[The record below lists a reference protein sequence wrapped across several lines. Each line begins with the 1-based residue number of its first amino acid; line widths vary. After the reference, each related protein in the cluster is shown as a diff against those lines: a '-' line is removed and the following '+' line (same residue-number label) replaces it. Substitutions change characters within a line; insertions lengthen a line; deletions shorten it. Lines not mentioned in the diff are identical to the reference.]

1 MSKEIKLPS
10 GATATLREA
19 SELRQ
24 KDRDKLYPILTEANA
39 ESASHLA
46 KTLIAILVEEWSFD
60 LLPPSVKLDS
70 LGELTLGDYDALE
83 AEATAIMPALFP
95 ALKDVTDPKATVAS
109 STD

>member
-24 KDRDKLYPILTEANA
+24 KDRDKLYPILTEATA
-39 ESASHLA
+39 ESAATLA
-46 KTLIAILVEEWSFD
+46 KTLIAILIESWSFD
-60 LLPPSVKLDS
+60 LLPPAVKLDS

-83 AEATAIMPALFP
+83 KEATALMPELFP
-95 ALKDVTDPKATVAS
+95 ALKDSTDPKVSSSVA
-109 STD
+109 